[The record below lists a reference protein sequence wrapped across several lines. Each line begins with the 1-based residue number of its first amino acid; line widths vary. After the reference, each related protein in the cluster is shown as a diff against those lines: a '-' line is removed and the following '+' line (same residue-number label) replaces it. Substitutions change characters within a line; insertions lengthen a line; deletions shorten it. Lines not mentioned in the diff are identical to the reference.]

1 MLLKMIQPASG
12 FISIDNINIYDANID
27 YLRSNISIVNQNTIL
42 FNDTVYKN
50 IAYYNNKVCKDL
62 VLKTMKQ
69 LGLDQT
75 IFKNIKLD
83 QNVGVDGYYLSS
95 GQRQMILILREY
107 LNNKKIILMDEPT
120 ASLDPETKI
129 FIIKI
134 LLTISKNK
142 TIIVT
147 THDSIFKS
155 YANKIIN
162 ITK

>member
-1 MLLKMIQPASG
+1 SK
-12 FISIDNINIYDANID
+12 
-27 YLRSNISIVNQNTIL
+27 
-42 FNDTVYKN
+42 
-50 IAYYNNKVCKDL
+50 NKVL
-62 VLKTMKQ
+62 MTMKK

-107 LNNKKIILMDEPT
+107 LNDKKIILMDEPT
-120 ASLDPETKI
+120 ASLDPETKV
-129 FIIKI
+129 FIIQI
-134 LLTISKNK
+134 LLAISKNK

-147 THDSIFKS
+147 THDNIFKG